1 MLGRRD
7 LGQVVV
13 TCLGFVDEKYVSISG
28 ISQSRENRYFMKVIG
43 HLESMQ
49 SELYRSVIVALLLR
63 ARQISHRSVQQLNLE
78 LPTAYWRRRP
88 APSATPADAQL
99 IWGLL

>member
-13 TCLGFVDEKYVSISG
+13 TCLGFVDEKYVCISG
-28 ISQSRENRYFMKVIG
+28 ISQSRENRYFMKVVG

-49 SELYRSVIVALLLR
+49 SEFV
-63 ARQISHRSVQQLNLE
+63 QISNSGFVTE
-78 LPTAYWRRRP
+78 GT
-88 APSATPADAQL
+88 SD
-99 IWGLL
+99 